1 MKIAL
6 GQINTTIGDID
17 GNVDKMIAFAI
28 NAKQGGARL
37 VIFPELAVC
46 GYPPM
51 DLLLK
56 DSFIAA
62 NLAGLDRLRQ
72 SVSGIGVLAGF
83 VDTNPDDGRP
93 LFNACAF
100 IDGGEIVSRQYKTL
114 LPSYDVFD
122 EDRYFEP
129 AHEYTPITVDG
140 INIGLSICEDIWNA
154 KQINTKPRYLIDP
167 IERLI
172 ECHPQLLINISASPF
187 SIGKEHIRHDLV
199 RKQAR
204 KHKVPVIYVNQVGG
218 NDELIFDG
226 RSIVVNADGE
236 LIARGNEFAED
247 LIYVDIDPNQDGTL
261 QVHNGIVR
269 NSSDDRTVN
278 SYKAVVLGT
287 KDYVRKCGFSKTVIG
302 LSGGIDSA
310 VTAAVAVK
318 ALGKENVVGIA
329 MPSPYSSQGSLDDA
343 EALAKNLGM
352 EYRVVPIEPAMI
364 AYNDMLAPIFE
375 GTNRDVAE
383 ENIQARIRGGILMA
397 ISNKFNYL
405 VLTTGNKSE
414 LAVGYCTLYGD
425 MCGGLAVISD
435 LLKTLV
441 YDLAKYINE
450 EAGREIIPRSTM
462 EKPPSAELRPNQ
474 TDQDSLPPYVVLDG
488 VLQAYVEQRRKPDE
502 IVRLGYKP
510 EVIMDVIN
518 KTDRSE
524 YKRNQAAPGLKV
536 TTRAFGFGW
545 RMPIAQRFKETVGQ
559 ETYQVVSK

>member
-1 MKIAL
+1 MKVAL

-28 NAKQGGARL
+28 NARQGGARL
-37 VIFPELAVC
+37 IIFPELAVC

-56 DSFIAA
+56 DSFVHA
-62 NLAGLDRLRQ
+62 NLRGLDKLRQ
-72 SVSGIGVLAGF
+72 SVEGISVLVGF
-83 VDTNPDDGRP
+83 VDTNHGNGRP
-93 LFNACAF
+93 LYNACALLE
-100 IDGGEIVSRQYKTL
+100 DGEIKARRYKTL

-129 AHEYTPITVDG
+129 AREYMPVTIDG
-140 INIGLSICEDIWNA
+140 ISVGISICEDIWNS

-167 IERLI
+167 IERI
-172 ECHPQLLINISASPF
+172 VEQHPQLLVNISASPF
-187 SIGKEHIRHDLV
+187 SIGKEHIRHELV
-199 RKQAR
+199 RNQAR
-204 KHKVPVIYVNQVGG
+204 KHGIPIIYVNQVGG

-236 LIARGNEFAED
+236 LIARGNEFTED
-247 LIYVDIDPNQDGTL
+247 LIYVDIEPGEKSV
-261 QVHNGIVR
+261 QVLNGIIR
-269 NSSDDRTVN
+269 PSADDRTIN

-287 KDYVRKCGFSKTVIG
+287 KDYVRKCGFTKTVIG

-310 VTAAVAVK
+310 VTAAIAVK
-318 ALGKENVVGIA
+318 ALGSENVVGIA
-329 MPSPYSSQGSLDDA
+329 MPSPFSSQHSLDDA
-343 EALAKNLGM
+343 AALAKNLGM
-352 EYRVVPIEPAMI
+352 EYLVIPIEKAMI
-364 AYNDMLAPIFE
+364 AYNEMLSPAFE
-375 GTNRDVAE
+375 GTNRDVSE
-383 ENIQARIRGGILMA
+383 ENIQARIRGSILMA
-397 ISNKFNYL
+397 MSNKFNYL

-425 MCGGLAVISD
+425 MCGGIAVISD

-450 EAGREIIPRSTM
+450 EAGKEIIPRSTI

-488 VLQAYVEQRRKPDE
+488 ILQAYVEQRRKPDE

-510 EVIMDVIN
+510 EVVMDVIN

-524 YKRNQAAPGLKV
+524 YKRHQAAPGLKV
-536 TTRAFGFGW
+536 TTRAFGVGW

>member
-1 MKIAL
+1 MKVAL

-37 VIFPELAVC
+37 VVFPELAVC

-62 NLAGLDRLRQ
+62 NLNGLEKLRQ
-72 SVSGIGVLAGF
+72 SVSGIAVLTGF
-83 VDTNPDDGRP
+83 VDMNPGDGRP
-93 LFNACAF
+93 LYNACAF
-100 IDGGEIVSRQYKTL
+100 IDGGEIISKQYKTL

-129 AHEYTPITVDG
+129 AHEYSSITVDG
-140 INIGLSICEDIWNA
+140 ITISLSICEDIWNA

-167 IERLI
+167 IERMI
-172 ECHPQLLINISASPF
+172 EQHPQLLINISASPF

-199 RKQAR
+199 RNQAR

-236 LIARGNEFAED
+236 LIARGNEFTED
-247 LIYVDIDPNQDGTL
+247 LIYVDIDANPDGSL
-261 QVHNGIVR
+261 HVHNGIVR

-287 KDYVRKCGFSKTVIG
+287 KDYVRKCGFAKALIG

-310 VTAAVAVK
+310 VTAAIAVK

-343 EALAKNLGM
+343 EALAKNLDM

-364 AYNDMLAPIFE
+364 AYNNMLAEIFE

-435 LLKTLV
+435 LLKTTV

-524 YKRNQAAPGLKV
+524 YKRHQAAPGLKV

>member
-1 MKIAL
+1 MKVAL

-17 GNVDKMIAFAI
+17 GNIDKMVAFAI

-37 VIFPELAVC
+37 IIFPELAVC

-62 NLAGLDRLRQ
+62 NLKGLDRLRE
-72 SVSGIGVLAGF
+72 SVTDIAVLVGF
-83 VDTNPDDGRP
+83 VDSNPGDGRP
-93 LFNACAF
+93 LYNACAF
-100 IDGGEIVSRQYKTL
+100 IDGGEIKARQYKTL

-129 AHEYTPITVDG
+129 AHEYVQITIDG

-167 IERLI
+167 IERLV
-172 ECHPQLLINISASPF
+172 EKKPQLLVNISASPF

-204 KHKVPVIYVNQVGG
+204 KHHIPIIYVNQVGG

-226 RSIVVNADGE
+226 RSIVVNAEGE
-236 LIARGNEFAED
+236 LIARGNEFTED
-247 LIYVDIDPNQDGTL
+247 LIYVDIEPGETAL
-261 QVHNGIVR
+261 QVLNGVIR
-269 NSSDDRTVN
+269 TSSDDRTVN

-287 KDYVRKCGFSKTVIG
+287 KDYVRKCGFSKTLIG

-310 VTAAVAVK
+310 VTAAIAVK
-318 ALGKENVVGIA
+318 ALGAENVVGVA

-352 EYRVVPIEPAMI
+352 EYRVIPIEPAMI
-364 AYNDMLAPIFE
+364 AFNDMMGPMFE

-383 ENIQARIRGGILMA
+383 ENIQARVRGTILMA

-425 MCGGLAVISD
+425 MCGGIAVISD

-450 EAGREIIPRSTM
+450 EAGKEIIPRSTI

-488 VLQAYVEQRRKPDE
+488 ILQAYVEQKRKPDE

-524 YKRNQAAPGLKV
+524 YKRHQAAPGLKV

-545 RMPIAQRFKETVGQ
+545 RMPIAQRFKETVTQ
-559 ETYQVVSK
+559 ETYQAVSK

>member
-72 SVSGIGVLAGF
+72 SVTGIAVLAGF
-83 VDTNPDDGRP
+83 VDTNPGDGRP

-129 AHEYTPITVDG
+129 AHEYTPITIDG
-140 INIGLSICEDIWNA
+140 ISIGLSICEDIWNA

-167 IERLI
+167 IERMI
-172 ECHPQLLINISASPF
+172 EHHPRLLINISASPF

-199 RKQAR
+199 RNQAR

-236 LIARGNEFAED
+236 LVARGNEFAED
-247 LIYVDIDPNQDGTL
+247 LIYVDFDPSEDGTL
-261 QVHNGIVR
+261 HGHDGVVR

>member
-1 MKIAL
+1 MKVAL

-17 GNVDKMIAFAI
+17 GNIDKMVAFAI

-37 VIFPELAVC
+37 IIFPELAVC

-62 NLAGLDRLRQ
+62 NLKGLDRLRE
-72 SVSGIGVLAGF
+72 SVTDIAVLVGF
-83 VDTNPDDGRP
+83 VDSNPGDGRP
-93 LFNACAF
+93 LYNACAF
-100 IDGGEIVSRQYKTL
+100 IDGGEIKARQYKTL

-129 AHEYTPITVDG
+129 AHEYVQITIDG
-140 INIGLSICEDIWNA
+140 INVGLSICEDIWNA

-167 IERLI
+167 IERLV
-172 ECHPQLLINISASPF
+172 EKKPQLLVNISASPF

-204 KHKVPVIYVNQVGG
+204 KHHIPIIYVNQVGG

-226 RSIVVNADGE
+226 RSIVVNAEGE
-236 LIARGNEFAED
+236 LIARGNEFTED
-247 LIYVDIDPNQDGTL
+247 LIYVDIEPGETAL
-261 QVHNGIVR
+261 QVLNGIIR
-269 NSSDDRTVN
+269 TSSDDRTIN

-287 KDYVRKCGFSKTVIG
+287 KDYVRKCGFSKTLIG

-310 VTAAVAVK
+310 VTAAIAVK
-318 ALGKENVVGIA
+318 ALGAENVVGVA

-352 EYRVVPIEPAMI
+352 EYRVIPIEPAMI
-364 AYNDMLAPIFE
+364 AFNDMMGPMFE

-383 ENIQARIRGGILMA
+383 ENIQARVRGTILMA

-425 MCGGLAVISD
+425 MCGGIAVISD

-450 EAGREIIPRSTM
+450 EAGKEIIPRSTI

-488 VLQAYVEQRRKPDE
+488 ILQAYVEQRRKPDE

-524 YKRNQAAPGLKV
+524 YKRHQAAPGLKV

-545 RMPIAQRFKETVGQ
+545 RMPIAQRFKDTVTQ
-559 ETYQVVSK
+559 ETYQAVSK

>member
-1 MKIAL
+1 MKVAL

-28 NAKQGGARL
+28 NARQGGARL
-37 VIFPELAVC
+37 IIFPELAVC

-56 DSFIAA
+56 DSFVHA
-62 NLAGLDRLRQ
+62 NLRGLDKLRQ
-72 SVSGIGVLAGF
+72 SVEGISVLVGF
-83 VDTNPDDGRP
+83 VDTNHGNGRP
-93 LFNACAF
+93 LYNACALLE
-100 IDGGEIVSRQYKTL
+100 DGEIKARRYKTL

-129 AHEYTPITVDG
+129 AREYTPVTIDG
-140 INIGLSICEDIWNA
+140 ISVGISICEDIWNS

-167 IERLI
+167 IERIVEL
-172 ECHPQLLINISASPF
+172 HPQLLVNISASPF
-187 SIGKEHIRHDLV
+187 SIGKEHIRHELV
-199 RKQAR
+199 RNQAR
-204 KHKVPVIYVNQVGG
+204 KHGIPIIYVNQVGG

-236 LIARGNEFAED
+236 LIARGNEFTED
-247 LIYVDIDPNQDGTL
+247 LIYVDIEPGEKSV
-261 QVHNGIVR
+261 QVLNGIIR
-269 NSSDDRTVN
+269 PSADDRTIN

-287 KDYVRKCGFSKTVIG
+287 KDYVRKCGFTKTIIG

-310 VTAAVAVK
+310 VTAAIAVK
-318 ALGKENVVGIA
+318 ALGAENVVGIA

-343 EALAKNLGM
+343 AALAKNLGM
-352 EYRVVPIEPAMI
+352 EYRVIPIEKAMAAFNEMLGPA
-364 AYNDMLAPIFE
+364 FE
-375 GTNRDVAE
+375 GTNRDVSE
-383 ENIQARIRGGILMA
+383 ENIQARIRGSILMA
-397 ISNKFNYL
+397 MSNKFNYL

-425 MCGGLAVISD
+425 MCGGIAVISD

-450 EAGREIIPRSTM
+450 EAGREIIPRSTI

-488 VLQAYVEQRRKPDE
+488 ILQAYVEQRRKPDE
-502 IVRLGYKP
+502 IVRLGYKK
-510 EVIMDVIN
+510 EVVMDVIN

-524 YKRNQAAPGLKV
+524 YKRHQAAPGLKV
-536 TTRAFGFGW
+536 TTRAFGVGW

>member
-1 MKIAL
+1 MKVAL
-6 GQINTTIGDID
+6 GQINTTVGDID

-37 VIFPELAVC
+37 VIFPELAIC

-56 DSFIAA
+56 DSFISA
-62 NLAGLDRLRQ
+62 NLNGLERLRN
-72 SVSGIGVLAGF
+72 SVQDIAVLAGF
-83 VDTNPDDGRP
+83 VDTNPDNGRP
-93 LFNACAF
+93 LYNACAF
-100 IDGGEIVSRQYKTL
+100 IDGGEVKVKQYKTL

-129 AHEYTPITVDG
+129 AHEYVEFTIDG
-140 INIGLSICEDIWNA
+140 IKCCVSICEDIWNA

-167 IERLI
+167 IERCF
-172 ECHPQLLINISASPF
+172 ENKHPQLLVNISASPYAV
-187 SIGKEHIRHDLV
+187 GKEHIRHDLV
-199 RKQAR
+199 RNQAR
-204 KHKVPVIYVNQVGG
+204 KYSIPVIYVNSVGG

-226 RSIVVNADGE
+226 RSIVVNGEGE

-247 LIYVDIDPNQDGTL
+247 LVYVDIDPCDKGLKLSNGT
-261 QVHNGIVR
+261 IR
-269 NSSDDRTVN
+269 TSSDDRTVN

-287 KDYVRKCGFSKTVIG
+287 KDYVRKCGFGKAIIG

-310 VTAAVAVK
+310 VVAAIAVK
-318 ALGKENVVGIA
+318 ALGSDNVVGVA
-329 MPSPYSSQGSLDDA
+329 MPSPFSSQGSLDDA
-343 EALAKNLGM
+343 EALAKNLGI
-352 EYRVVPIEPAMI
+352 EYRVIPIEPAML
-364 AYNDMLAPIFE
+364 AYQTMLAPVFE
-375 GTNRDVAE
+375 GTARDVAE

-397 ISNKFNYL
+397 ISNKFNYV

-425 MCGGLAVISD
+425 MCGGIAVISD
-435 LLKTLV
+435 LLKTRV
-441 YDLAKYINE
+441 YDLANYINE
-450 EAGREIIPRSTM
+450 EAGREIIPRSTI

-488 VLQAYVEQRRKPDE
+488 ILQAYVEQRRKPDE

-524 YKRNQAAPGLKV
+524 YKRHQAAPGLKV

-559 ETYQVVSK
+559 ESYQVVSK

>member
-1 MKIAL
+1 MKVAL

-37 VIFPELAVC
+37 IIFPELAVC

-62 NLAGLDRLRQ
+62 NLNGLERLRE
-72 SVSGIGVLAGF
+72 SVTGIAVLVGF
-83 VDTNPDDGRP
+83 VDTNPGDGRP

-100 IDGGEIVSRQYKTL
+100 IDGGEIKARQYKTL

-129 AHEYTPITVDG
+129 AHEYVPITIDG
-140 INIGLSICEDIWNA
+140 ISVGLSICEDIWNA

-167 IERLI
+167 IERI
-172 ECHPQLLINISASPF
+172 VEQHPRLLVNISASPF
-187 SIGKEHIRHDLV
+187 STGKEHIRHDLV
-199 RKQAR
+199 RNQAR
-204 KHKVPVIYVNQVGG
+204 KHGVPVIYVNQVGG

-226 RSIVVNADGE
+226 RSIVVNAEGE
-236 LIARGNEFAED
+236 LIARGNEFTED
-247 LIYVDIDPNQDGTL
+247 LIYVDIDATDDAAL
-261 QVHNGIVR
+261 QVSNGVIR

-287 KDYVRKCGFSKTVIG
+287 KDYVRKCGFSKTIIG

-310 VTAAVAVK
+310 VVAAIAVK
-318 ALGKENVVGIA
+318 ALGAENVVGIA

-343 EALAKNLGM
+343 AALAKNLGM
-352 EYRVVPIEPAMI
+352 EYHVIPIERGMN
-364 AYNDMLAPIFE
+364 AYNDMLGPIFE

-450 EAGREIIPRSTM
+450 EAGREIIPKSTM
-462 EKPPSAELRPNQ
+462 EKAPSAELRPNQ

-488 VLQAYVEQRRKPDE
+488 VLQAYVEQKRKPDE

-524 YKRNQAAPGLKV
+524 YKRHQAAPGLKV